1 MNYFYEVV
9 SSAIYRIKKVGL
21 AIQLF
26 IFISYEEPESLLKTT
41 ALISYEFCEWN
52 GARGEHSAKVSL
64 FHVVLYY
71 SVTWRFT
78 F

>member
-1 MNYFYEVV
+1 MNYFYKVV

-26 IFISYEEPESLLKTT
+26 LFISYEDPESLLKTT
-41 ALISYEFCEWN
+41 ALLSYEFCLWK
-52 GARGEHSAKVSL
+52 GARGAHSSKVSL
-64 FHVVLYY
+64 FHVVLHYL
-71 SVTWRFT
+71 VTRRFT

>member
-9 SSAIYRIKKVGL
+9 SSAIYRIKKVGI

-26 IFISYEEPESLLKTT
+26 LFISYEDPESLLKTT
-41 ALISYEFCEWN
+41 ALLSYEFCEWK
-52 GARGEHSAKVSL
+52 GARGAHSSKVSL

-71 SVTWRFT
+71 SVTRRFT
-78 F
+78 Y

>member
-26 IFISYEEPESLLKTT
+26 LFISYEDPESLLKTT
-41 ALISYEFCEWN
+41 APLSSEGILNFVSGIPLKEISTPL
-52 GARGEHSAKVSL
+52 S
-64 FHVVLYY
+64 
-71 SVTWRFT
+71 
-78 F
+78 